1 MECGNFG
8 NELKSIRSYKPR
20 LHYNVLGA
28 ACAWNGATFFRHST
42 ASLHLS
48 FCRADLKISTGPS
61 TGVARLSHTDLFH
74 GTAECLHMRKSWH
87 GTANR
92 GAETDIFGSARHGRR
107 ACTVYTLS
115 KFAVPCRKRRCP
127 FKINEV
133 KIQLKY
139 IWFVLVGVCCGLE
152 EGDS

>member
-1 MECGNFG
+1 MLCAHYISKGLIINIYIFSPVYTITFWARLALG
-8 NELKSIRSYKPR
+8 TVPR
-20 LHYNVLGA
+20 FVG
-28 ACAWNGATFFRHST
+28 T
-42 ASLHLS
+42 ARLQLP
-48 FCRADLKISTGPS
+48 FCRVGLKIGTGPS

-74 GTAECLHMRKSWH
+74 GTAECLHLRKSWH

-133 KIQLKY
+133 KIQFKY